1 MIYFISIPNNKLFQ
15 FQFHT
20 KKRNGNPVLG
30 SVLEN
35 KISESSFGFEKSDP
49 VLSELEQEANY

>member
-20 KKRNGNPVLG
+20 KKRIGNPVLG

-35 KISESSFGFEKSDP
+35 KISESSFGFENQTQFLVIQFGAGS
-49 VLSELEQEANY
+49 

>member
-1 MIYFISIPNNKLFQ
+1 MIYFISIPNIKLFQ

-20 KKRNGNPVLG
+20 RKRIGNPVLG

-35 KISESSFGFEKSDP
+35 KISEFSFGFENQTQFS
-49 VLSELEQEANY
+49 VIQIGTGS